1 MRTFRK
7 SSAGWSTGRAA
18 EGVPIYVYEH
28 TIRPNQF
35 NYKLNVIM
43 ICLFAAAGI
52 VLELLNLLSL
62 LGGDPDPGMY
72 LPWFLFLSALYACW
86 LPVHGLTV
94 RVSADEVVESYL
106 MGIKAKRFPV
116 ADILEPAIVK
126 TTDDFDL
133 VQFKIGD
140 GYMGQL
146 RTDEPEELLAAI
158 ESVISPGD

>member
-1 MRTFRK
+1 M
-7 SSAGWSTGRAA
+7 SSEGLSTGRSA
-18 EGVPIYVYEH
+18 EGGLIYVYEH

-35 NYKLNVIM
+35 NYKLNIMM
-43 ICLFAAAGI
+43 ICLSAAAGI
-52 VLELLNLLSL
+52 VLELLNVLNL
-62 LGGDPDPGMY
+62 LGGDPDPGTF
-72 LPWFLFLSALYACW
+72 LPWLLFVSALYACW

-94 RVSADEVVESYL
+94 RVSADEVVESYV
-106 MGIKAKRFPV
+106 MGIKARRFPV
-116 ADILEPAIVK
+116 ADILEPAIVR

>member
-1 MRTFRK
+1 M
-7 SSAGWSTGRAA
+7 SSAGWLTGRSA
-18 EGVPIYVYEH
+18 EGGPIHVYEH

-43 ICLFAAAGI
+43 ICLSAAAGI
-52 VLELLNLLSL
+52 VLELLNVLNL
-62 LGGDPDPGMY
+62 LGGDPDPGTF
-72 LPWFLFLSALYACW
+72 LPWLLFVSALYACW

-94 RVSADEVVESYL
+94 RVSADEVVESYI

-116 ADILEPAIVK
+116 GDIREPAIVK

-133 VQFKIGD
+133 VQFKLGD

>member
-1 MRTFRK
+1 
-7 SSAGWSTGRAA
+7 
-18 EGVPIYVYEH
+18 
-28 TIRPNQF
+28 
-35 NYKLNVIM
+35 M

-62 LGGDPDPGMY
+62 LGGDPDPGAY
-72 LPWFLFLSALYACW
+72 LPWFFFLSALYACW

-94 RVSADEVVESYL
+94 RVSADAVVESYV

-116 ADILEPAIVK
+116 SDILEPVIVK

-133 VQFKIGD
+133 VQFKIGE

-146 RTDEPEELLAAI
+146 RTDEPAELLAAI

>member
-1 MRTFRK
+1 M
-7 SSAGWSTGRAA
+7 TGRSA
-18 EGVPIYVYEH
+18 EGGPIHVYEH

-43 ICLFAAAGI
+43 ICLFVAAGI
-52 VLELLNLLSL
+52 VLELLSLLSL
-62 LGGDPDPGMY
+62 LGDPAPGAY
-72 LPWFLFLSALYACW
+72 LLWFFFVSALYACW

-94 RVSADEVVESYL
+94 RVSADAVVESRVL
-106 MGIKAKRFPV
+106 GIKAKRFPV
-116 ADILEPAIVK
+116 SDILEPAMVK

-133 VQFKIGD
+133 VQFKIGG

>member
-1 MRTFRK
+1 
-7 SSAGWSTGRAA
+7 
-18 EGVPIYVYEH
+18 
-28 TIRPNQF
+28 
-35 NYKLNVIM
+35 M
-43 ICLFAAAGI
+43 ICLSAAAGI

-62 LGGDPDPGMY
+62 LGGDPDPGTY
-72 LPWFLFLSALYACW
+72 LPWLFFLSALYACW

-94 RVSADEVVESYL
+94 RVSADEVVESYV

-116 ADILEPAIVK
+116 SDILEPAIVK

>member
-1 MRTFRK
+1 L
-7 SSAGWSTGRAA
+7 TGRSA
-18 EGVPIYVYEH
+18 EGGPIHVYEH

-43 ICLFAAAGI
+43 ICLFAAAG
-52 VLELLNLLSL
+52 VVFELLSLLSL
-62 LGGDPDPGMY
+62 LGDPAPGAY
-72 LPWFLFLSALYACW
+72 LIGVSALYACW

-94 RVSADEVVESYL
+94 RVSADAVVESRVL
-106 MGIKAKRFPV
+106 GIKAKRFPV
-116 ADILEPAIVK
+116 GDIREPAIVK

-133 VQFKIGD
+133 VQFQLGD

>member
-1 MRTFRK
+1 M
-7 SSAGWSTGRAA
+7 STGRSA
-18 EGVPIYVYEH
+18 EGGPIHVYEH

-35 NYKLNVIM
+35 NYKLNIIM
-43 ICLFAAAGI
+43 VCLSAAAGI
-52 VLELLNLLSL
+52 VLELLNVLNL
-62 LGGDPDPGMY
+62 LGGDPDPGTY
-72 LPWFLFLSALYACW
+72 LFWLFFVSALYACW
-86 LPVHGLTV
+86 LPAHGLTV
-94 RVSADEVVESYL
+94 RVSADTVVESWVL
-106 MGIKAKRFPV
+106 GIKAKKFPV
-116 ADILEPAIVK
+116 SDILGPVIVK

>member
-1 MRTFRK
+1 M
-7 SSAGWSTGRAA
+7 SSAGWSTGRSA
-18 EGVPIYVYEH
+18 EGGPIHVYEH

-52 VLELLNLLSL
+52 VLELLSL
-62 LGGDPDPGMY
+62 LGLLGDPDPGAY
-72 LPWFLFLSALYACW
+72 LLWFFFVSAIYACW

-94 RVSADEVVESYL
+94 RVSADAVVESRVL
-106 MGIKAKRFPV
+106 GIKAKRFPV
-116 ADILEPAIVK
+116 SDILEPAIVK

>member
-1 MRTFRK
+1 M
-7 SSAGWSTGRAA
+7 SSAGWLTGRSA
-18 EGVPIYVYEH
+18 EGGPIHVYEH

-43 ICLFAAAGI
+43 ICLSAAAGI
-52 VLELLNLLSL
+52 VLELLNVLNL
-62 LGGDPDPGMY
+62 LGGDPDPGTF
-72 LPWFLFLSALYACW
+72 LPWLLFVSALYACW

-94 RVSADEVVESYL
+94 RVSADEVVESYV

-116 ADILEPAIVK
+116 SDILEPAIVK

-158 ESVISPGD
+158 ESVISPDD

>member
-1 MRTFRK
+1 M
-7 SSAGWSTGRAA
+7 TGRSA
-18 EGVPIYVYEH
+18 EGVPIYLYEH

-35 NYKLNVIM
+35 NYKLNIIM
-43 ICLFAAAGI
+43 ICLFAVAGM
-52 VLELLNLLSL
+52 VLELLSLLSL
-62 LGGDPDPGMY
+62 LGDPAPGAY
-72 LPWFLFLSALYACW
+72 LLWFFFVSALYACW

-94 RVSADEVVESYL
+94 RVSADAVVESWVL
-106 MGIKAKRFPV
+106 GIKAKRFPV
-116 ADILEPAIVK
+116 GDIREPAIVK

-146 RTDEPEELLAAI
+146 RTDDPEELLAAI

>member
-1 MRTFRK
+1 M
-7 SSAGWSTGRAA
+7 
-18 EGVPIYVYEH
+18 YEH

-43 ICLFAAAGI
+43 ICLFATAGI

-62 LGGDPDPGMY
+62 LGGDPDPGTY

-94 RVSADEVVESYL
+94 RVSADEVVESYV

>member
-1 MRTFRK
+1 M
-7 SSAGWSTGRAA
+7 TGRSA
-18 EGVPIYVYEH
+18 EGVPIYLYEH

-35 NYKLNVIM
+35 NYKLNIIM
-43 ICLFAAAGI
+43 ICLFAVAGM
-52 VLELLNLLSL
+52 VLELLSLLSL
-62 LGGDPDPGMY
+62 LGDPAPGTY
-72 LPWFLFLSALYACW
+72 LPWFFFLSALYACW

-94 RVSADEVVESYL
+94 RVSADAVVESWVL
-106 MGIKAKRFPV
+106 GIKAKRFPV
-116 ADILEPAIVK
+116 GDIREPAIVK

-146 RTDEPEELLAAI
+146 RTDDPEELLAAI

>member
-7 SSAGWSTGRAA
+7 SSAGWSPGRSA
-18 EGVPIYVYEH
+18 EGTPIYLYEH

-62 LGGDPDPGMY
+62 LGDDPEPGTF
-72 LPWFLFLSALYACW
+72 LPWLLFVSALYACW

-94 RVSADEVVESYL
+94 RVSADEVVESYV
-106 MGIKAKRFPV
+106 MGIKARRFPV
-116 ADILEPAIVK
+116 ADILEPAIVR

>member
-1 MRTFRK
+1 PR
-7 SSAGWSTGRAA
+7 SSAGWWTGRSA
-18 EGVPIYVYEH
+18 EVASIYVYEH

-43 ICLFAAAGI
+43 VCLSAAAGV
-52 VLELLNLLSL
+52 VLELLSVLSL
-62 LGGDPDPGMY
+62 LGDSAPGT
-72 LPWFLFLSALYACW
+72 FLLWLFFVSALYACW

-94 RVSADEVVESYL
+94 RVSAEEVVESYVL
-106 MGIKAKRFPV
+106 GIKAKRFPV
-116 ADILEPAIVK
+116 SGIIEPAIVK

-140 GYMGQL
+140 GYMGQF

-158 ESVISPGD
+158 ESVISAGD